1 MFRVFYDICR
11 GGFHADAFLQFDD
24 ACFFEQLETTA
35 FIGRVVRDGDGSAV
49 RQILDILV
57 LIGVDAHAHQDSFAD
72 RDEVC
77 IVLFVEVLQERFMLV
92 DNEVEI
98 VVSECLIRS
107 DIVGEFLHV
116 DLETVA
122 FCFFGSGFDDFC
134 MRAGCSTD
142 GDLFLFLYRGS
153 GRGGWL
159 CVGTTAGDDG
169 CCGEGAKSSDDEF
182 L

>member
-1 MFRVFYDICR
+1 MV
-11 GGFHADAFLQFDD
+11 
-24 ACFFEQLETTA
+24 
-35 FIGRVVRDGDGSAV
+35 DGSAV

-57 LIGVDAHAHQDSFAD
+57 LVGVDAHAHQDSFAD
-72 RDEVC
+72 RDKVC

-98 VVSECLIRS
+98 AVSECLVRS
-107 DIVGEFLHV
+107 DIVGVILFTLT
-116 DLETVA
+116 LRPLLSASLAAASTTSACGPAVA
-122 FCFFGSGFDDFC
+122 P
-134 MRAGCSTD
+134 T

-169 CCGEGAKSSDDEF
+169 CCGEGAKSSDNEF